1 MPEIFDDSSKQ
12 PVPVQDIYNAYEV
25 ARLLGISKNKV
36 WELSKRGNDPLPLR
50 RMEGQKKGSIAFRVE
65 LLDWA
70 MRNFSQIGVG

>member
-50 RMEGQKKGSIAFRVE
+50 RMEGQKK
-65 LLDWA
+65 
-70 MRNFSQIGVG
+70 